1 MTVVAVI
8 IARAGSQRLKNKNRL
23 RIGNKS
29 LVDRSIEFAKKLKFI
44 DDIILSTDDKKI
56 AKKYIYNSHVKVFDR
71 PKVLSK
77 NKTKVISVIL
87 NIIKIYEKK
96 IKKLETIV
104 LLQPTSPFR
113 SKDKL
118 LFAFRKYK
126 FFKKK
131 KSIVS
136 ISESKN
142 LNKRKFKI
150 SNKFLMIIKKDKSK
164 KNFELNGNFYIASKK
179 FLIKRKSFLG
189 NNKTFPIILKSKR
202 LSIDIDTKKDYIL
215 AKTYYN
221 ERKI

>member
-1 MTVVAVI
+1 M
-8 IARAGSQRLKNKNRL
+8 
-23 RIGNKS
+23 
-29 LVDRSIEFAKKLKFI
+29 
-44 DDIILSTDDKKI
+44 
-56 AKKYIYNSHVKVFDR
+56 
-71 PKVLSK
+71 SK